1 MLLALQRNKAL
12 DLMNPHVL
20 DYLDKPQAL
29 GNLVMPIKYW
39 AWNYAITNPKQEKQK
54 KKTQFYNKNNPLKP
68 WQTNG
73 GLTLE
78 KKKKYKHV
86 LVK

>member
-29 GNLVMPIKYW
+29 GNLVIPHQVLSMKLRHHKPQ
-39 AWNYAITNPKQEKQK
+39 TNKTK
-54 KKTQFYNKNNPLKP
+54 KTTQFYNKKQPTKTLTNQWRINNK
-68 WQTNG
+68 
-73 GLTLE
+73 